1 MDRSKLFATCNTP
14 SSLSHSSQDRFSVS
28 FTSWSSLLWTHS
40 STFFKWGA
48 QSWAHWFCLIVI
60 KNGLKC
66 HSLVSGTHL
75 VNNFWWQESQLVN
88 PHVAGSCPIFPSLV
102 LPDQASHSLWGLW
115 KMEPLQVFAVLL
127 YWGELLYPSLIVF
140 AIRVFYPSVL
150 PCQFIFSTTDPARG
164 GQQGPW
170 PWGSVVG
177 CSFGIPSSELFYRPQ
192 TLCS

>member
-60 KNGLKC
+60 KKWAQM
-66 HSLVSGTHL
+66 SLTCLWHPLSNQFLMAGIPACESSCCWVMSSFSQSGSTR
-75 VNNFWWQESQLVN
+75 
-88 PHVAGSCPIFPSLV
+88 PSLTQPV
-102 LPDQASHSLWGLW
+102 GSVENGAP
-115 KMEPLQVFAVLL
+115 
-127 YWGELLYPSLIVF
+127 
-140 AIRVFYPSVL
+140 PSVCCVTVL
-150 PCQFIFSTTDPARG
+150 RRTLVPEFNCVCNPCVLSLCTALTVYFFQKDPARG